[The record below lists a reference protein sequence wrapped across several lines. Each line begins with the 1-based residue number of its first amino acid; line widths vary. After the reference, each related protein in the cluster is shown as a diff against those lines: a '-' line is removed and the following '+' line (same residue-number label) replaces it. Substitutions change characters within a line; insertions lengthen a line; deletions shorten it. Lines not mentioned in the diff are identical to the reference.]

1 MADPDLDLD
10 LEKKSDPEKNPDPK
24 HWLSTKL
31 AELAKSLHKISIK
44 VRKDAKKLAVVHEA
58 F

>member
-44 VRKDAKKLAVVHEA
+44 VRKDAKKLAVVH
-58 F
+58 